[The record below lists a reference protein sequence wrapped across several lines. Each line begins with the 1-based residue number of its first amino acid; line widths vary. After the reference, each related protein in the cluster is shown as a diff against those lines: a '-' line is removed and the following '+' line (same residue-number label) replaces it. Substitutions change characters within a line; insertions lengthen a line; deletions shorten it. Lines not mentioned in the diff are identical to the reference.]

1 MRSPFHN
8 LVQLLRSAVDVIDL
22 SHCSG
27 HWIWSRYDWGLV
39 LEFAPKGTATMTWQL
54 PTACVIRPRN
64 PTTIRQGVS
73 IDIYLWLYLTYT
85 LTQLYI
91 FVWDIYIS
99 MHYIYYNISSS
110 DLSHSISECLC
121 LHVHLHLPYTYTNAY
136 VIAETFSWSNNL
148 QISDDI
154 LLGRFRNFA
163 RTRIFQQQLGLTA

>member
-1 MRSPFHN
+1 MRSPFHK

-39 LEFAPKGTATMTWQL
+39 LEFAPKGTTTMSWQL
-54 PTACVIRPRN
+54 PAACVIRPRN

-73 IDIYLWLYLTYT
+73 IDIYLWLYLMYT

-99 MHYIYYNISSS
+99 MHYIYIRIFPPAISPILSQSVSAYMSISIFRTHTLTHMWLPKLFLGRTIFKYLMIFFWVDFGILLEQEFFSNSS
-110 DLSHSISECLC
+110 D
-121 LHVHLHLPYTYTNAY
+121 
-136 VIAETFSWSNNL
+136 
-148 QISDDI
+148 
-154 LLGRFRNFA
+154 
-163 RTRIFQQQLGLTA
+163 